1 MSFNILNYFK
11 ISKQGLNFGL
21 TLALTI
27 AILSS
32 NSVFAESL
40 DYEITASKLNQSR
53 NNLSTKTHSS
63 SHHFDETA
71 IQNLPLG
78 EATSLNQ
85 VLARFPGVTS
95 DSFGQIHVRND
106 HSNVQYRINDVII
119 PEGISGFGQIFDVR
133 FADSINLL
141 TGSLPAQYGYRTAG
155 VVEIKTKD
163 QVKNSKLENGGYSE
177 LLLGTNNDLGVNQ
190 QLSGN
195 FKNLN
200 YFLSASYLQNKR
212 GIESPTSARNST
224 HNDTK
229 QDKVF
234 GYFSKLLSAK
244 NRLSLVIANAT
255 NRYQIP
261 TSANQ
266 ETQHEHPDIQAI
278 NSRDINDNQK
288 EANRFAILSF
298 QGFSNNGLDY
308 QIASFV
314 RHSQLDF
321 RADKVGGL
329 IFNGIASNIDRQSIA
344 YGLQGDFSKNLNTQ
358 NTARFGFYFND
369 SRLDNSSDNL
379 TFKTDDA
386 GDKTGEILRIN
397 NNITSNTRLYSLY
410 AQNEYNPTKKLT
422 FNAGLRFDQAQGIV
436 NENQL
441 SPRLN
446 SLYKFN
452 DKTKMHLGY
461 ARYFTAPKAELVG
474 NRNPLI
480 FANTTNQGENS
491 DSSKLKS
498 ERTNHFDIG
507 LNHKFSKELSLGID
521 GYFKDVK
528 NMLDEG
534 QFGNALI
541 YSQYNFQ
548 KAKIYGLELSADY
561 KKDNFMAYS
570 NLAYQKARAHKIT
583 SGQYLIEN
591 AELDF
596 ISKNYVHL
604 DHEQKI
610 TASAGASYKFNKNM
624 FGGDVLFGSG
634 MRRGE
639 ASTLSM
645 PAYATFNA
653 FVSREIYK
661 INFRLAVNN
670 IFDRTY
676 RLHDGT
682 GIGMNASQYGL
693 RRTFYF
699 IVNKSF

>member
-11 ISKQGLNFGL
+11 TSPLASTLVL
-21 TLALTI
+21 TLALTLT
-27 AILSS
+27 ILYS
-32 NSVFAESL
+32 NPVFAETL
-40 DYEITASKLNQSR
+40 DYEITTSKLNESR

-63 SHHFDETA
+63 SHYFDETA

-119 PEGISGFGQIFDVR
+119 PEGISGFGQVFDVR

-190 QLSGN
+190 QVSGN

-200 YFLSASYLQNKR
+200 YFLSASYLQNNR
-212 GIESPTSARNST
+212 GIESPTSARNSS

-234 GYFSKLLSAK
+234 GYFSKLLSQK
-244 NRLSLVIANAT
+244 NRLSLILANAT

-261 TSANQ
+261 TNANQ
-266 ETQHEHPDIQAI
+266 EIQHENPEIQAI
-278 NSRDINDNQK
+278 NSRDIKDNQK
-288 EANRFAILSF
+288 EANRFAILAL
-298 QGFSNNGLDY
+298 QGFTNNGLDY

-321 RADKVGGL
+321 KADKDGGL
-329 IFNGIASNIDRQSIA
+329 TYNGIASNIDRQSIA
-344 YGLQGDFSKNLNTQ
+344 YGLQGDFSKNLNLQ
-358 NTARFGFYFND
+358 NTARFGFYFSD
-369 SRLDNSSDNL
+369 SRLDNSSNNL
-379 TFKTDDA
+379 TFKVDDA
-386 GDKTGEILRIN
+386 GDKTGDILRIN
-397 NNITSNTRLYSLY
+397 NNKTSNTRLYSLY

-422 FNAGLRFDQAQGIV
+422 FNAGFRFDQAQGIV

-441 SPRLN
+441 SPRLT

-452 DKTKMHLGY
+452 DKTKIHLGY

-480 FANTTNQGENS
+480 FANTTNQGENF

-507 LNHKFSKELSLGID
+507 LNHKFSKELNLGID

-548 KAKIYGLELSADY
+548 KAKIYGLEFTSDY
-561 KKDNFMAYS
+561 KKENFNAYA
-570 NLAYQKARAHKIT
+570 NLAYQKARAHKIS
-583 SGQYLIEN
+583 SGQYLLEN
-591 AELDF
+591 AEIDF

-610 TASAGASYKFNKNM
+610 TASAGASYKFNKNI

-645 PAYATFNA
+645 PAYATFNT